1 MTNGPPGLQTDF
13 PHELPTCS
21 SLLMV
26 FYLTT
31 RSRVLLTSA
40 ILALSLQQVSA
51 RADDAPLHELID
63 QHIDASLSKQNQ
75 TAAATASD
83 AEFLRRVYL
92 DLTGTIPDTKTAR
105 VFIEDADAQ
114 KRTKL
119 IDQLLASDAFSRHM
133 ATVFDV
139 MLMERRPD
147 KYLTTP
153 EWRGYLAQSFSD
165 NKPLNV
171 LVAEILGAD
180 GVDEKLRPAAK
191 FYLDRAVAKD
201 VLVRDIGRLFL
212 GVDLQCAQCH
222 DHPDIDDYL
231 HHHYHGLSVFVAGS
245 KTFKQP
251 DGEFVLQEV
260 AMREVEF
267 ISVFAPDMTKK
278 TGPRLLDAL
287 MEIPEVKEGEE
298 YVEKPSRTVRSVL
311 KFSLRKLLSEKLP
324 SEETPEFARAMA
336 NRLWAMLMGRGIVHP
351 LDMHHAANPPSHP
364 ELLDALSRRLV
375 TMNFD
380 VKAFLRELALSATY
394 QRSSFVPEGVDPK
407 TLPVESFAVAN
418 MKGLSPE
425 QLFDSLLIATQA
437 SAILEQQ
444 IDDEIKEEKAE
455 AEAAADKTE
464 TPEAEEPDAEK
475 IAEELA
481 EARRLKRAARVTEFV
496 TVFGSVPGQPEGEF
510 AASLPQALF
519 LANSETVSGWVP
531 AKLGNLTER
540 LAALDDSGQIA
551 DELFLGV
558 LTRLPGEDERTLVK
572 EHLEAGKADRPKA
585 VSALVWSLLASAEFR
600 LNH

>member
-1 MTNGPPGLQTDF
+1 
-13 PHELPTCS
+13 
-21 SLLMV
+21 MV
-26 FYLTT
+26 FSLTIS
-31 RSRVLLTSA
+31 SRAFLIVAFVVASTQS
-40 ILALSLQQVSA
+40 VSVN
-51 RADDAPLHELID
+51 ADDVPLNQLID
-63 QHIDASLSKQNQ
+63 RHIDATLAERKLSS
-75 TAAATASD
+75 AEPASD
-83 AEFLRRVYL
+83 AEFMRRVYL
-92 DLTGTIPDTKTAR
+92 DLNGTIPEPKTAR
-105 VFIEDADAQ
+105 AFIKDSDTE

-119 IDQLLASDAFSRHM
+119 IDQLLASENYETHM
-133 ATVFDV
+133 ATFFDV

-147 KYLTTP
+147 KYVTTP
-153 EWRGYLAQSFSD
+153 EWRTFLAESFGA
-165 NKPLNV
+165 NKPLNT

-212 GVDLQCAQCH
+212 GIDLQCAQCH

-231 HHHYHGLSVFVAGS
+231 HQHYHGLSVFVAGS

-251 DGEFVLQEV
+251 DGKFVLQEV
-260 AMREVEF
+260 VMREVEF
-267 ISVFAPDMTKK
+267 ASVFDPETTNK

-364 ELLDALSRRLV
+364 ELLDELASRLSSSKY
-375 TMNFD
+375 D
-380 VKAFLRELALSATY
+380 VKDFLRELALSATY
-394 QRSSFVPEGVDPK
+394 QRSSLIPDGIDPE
-407 TLPVESFAVAN
+407 TLPADSFAVAN

-425 QLFDSLLIATQA
+425 QLFESLLVATQA
-437 SAILEQQ
+437 SAVLEQQ
-444 IDDEIKEEKAE
+444 IDEALSEEA
-455 AEAAADKTE
+455 AEAAAAKTVE
-464 TPEAEEPDAEK
+464 KPDSEKPATEEPDAEK
-475 IAEELA
+475 IAE
-481 EARRLKRAARVTEFV
+481 ARRVKRAARVTEFI

-519 LANSETVSGWVP
+519 LANSETVSSWVP
-531 AKLGNLTER
+531 AKPGNLTER

-551 DELFLGV
+551 DELFLSV
-558 LTRLPGEDERTLVK
+558 LTRLPGQDERTLVK

-585 VSALVWSLLASAEFR
+585 VAALVWSLLASAEFR

>member
-1 MTNGPPGLQTDF
+1 
-13 PHELPTCS
+13 
-21 SLLMV
+21 MV

>member
-1 MTNGPPGLQTDF
+1 MVSNLTARCRVFLSCAFIVHVAMTI
-13 PHELPTCS
+13 S
-21 SLLMV
+21 S
-26 FYLTT
+26 
-31 RSRVLLTSA
+31 A
-40 ILALSLQQVSA
+40 
-51 RADDAPLHELID
+51 ADAPPLHELID
-63 QHIDASLSKQNQ
+63 QHIDAALAEGKIP
-75 TAAATASD
+75 AADAASD
-83 AEFLRRVYL
+83 AEFLRRVTL
-92 DLTGTIPDTKTAR
+92 DLTGTVPTSTVAR
-105 VFIEDADAQ
+105 AFIENAEPQ
-114 KRTKL
+114 KREQL
-119 IDQLLASDAFSRHM
+119 IDQLLDSKAFASHM

-139 MLMERRPD
+139 TLMERRPD
-147 KYLTTP
+147 KYVTTP
-153 EWRGYLAQSFSD
+153 EWRGYLSQSFAE
-165 NKPLNV
+165 NKPLNQ

-212 GVDLQCAQCH
+212 GIDLQCAQCH

-231 HHHYHGLSVFVAGS
+231 HQHYHGLSVFVAGS
-245 KTFKQP
+245 KTFKLP
-251 DGEFVLQEV
+251 DGKFVLQEV
-260 AMREVEF
+260 VMREVEF
-267 ISVFAPDMTKK
+267 ASVFDPETTNK

-287 MEIPEVKEGEE
+287 MEIPEVKEGKE

-324 SEETPEFARAMA
+324 SEETPEFARTMA

-351 LDMHHAANPPSHP
+351 LDMHHAANPPLHP

-444 IDDEIKEEKAE
+444 IDDEIKEEQAE

-464 TPEAEEPDAEK
+464 TPDAEEPDAET
-475 IAEELA
+475 IAEMLT

-496 TVFGSVPGQPEGEF
+496 TVFGSVPGQPEGDF
-510 AASLPQALF
+510 SASLPQALF
-519 LANSETVSGWVP
+519 LANSETVTAWVP
-531 AKLGNLTER
+531 AKLANLTER
-540 LAALDDSGQIA
+540 LAALDDSNQIA
-551 DELFLGV
+551 DELFLSV
-558 LTRLPGEDERTLVK
+558 LTRLPEEAERTLIK
-572 EHLEAGKADRPKA
+572 EHLVAGKADRPKA
-585 VSALVWSLLASAEFR
+585 VAALVWSLLASAEFR

>member
-1 MTNGPPGLQTDF
+1 
-13 PHELPTCS
+13 
-21 SLLMV
+21 MV

-364 ELLDALSRRLV
+364 ELLDALPRRLV

>member
-1 MTNGPPGLQTDF
+1 
-13 PHELPTCS
+13 
-21 SLLMV
+21 MV
-26 FYLTT
+26 FSLTT
-31 RSRVLLTSA
+31 RSSVLLASVFIT
-40 ILALSLQQVSA
+40 LSMLPVSTN
-51 RADDAPLHELID
+51 ADDAPLHELID
-63 QHIDASLSKQNQ
+63 QHIDAALAVGKIP
-75 TAAATASD
+75 AADAASD
-83 AEFLRRVYL
+83 AEFLRRVTL
-92 DLTGTIPDTKTAR
+92 DLTGTIPTSAVAR
-105 VFIEDADAQ
+105 AFIQNAEPL
-114 KRTKL
+114 KRQQL
-119 IDQLLASDAFSRHM
+119 IDQLLDSEMFASHM
-133 ATVFDV
+133 ATAFDV
-139 MLMERRPD
+139 TLMERRPD
-147 KYLTTP
+147 KYVTTP
-153 EWRGYLAQSFSD
+153 EWRGYLSQSFAE
-165 NKPLNV
+165 NKPLNE

-212 GVDLQCAQCH
+212 GIDLQCAQCH

-231 HHHYHGLSVFVAGS
+231 HQHYHGLSVFVAGS

-251 DGEFVLQEV
+251 DGKFVLQEV
-260 AMREVEF
+260 VMREVEF
-267 ISVFAPDMTKK
+267 ASVFDPETTNK

-364 ELLDALSRRLV
+364 ELLDALSKRLV
-375 TMNFD
+375 AMKFD
-380 VKAFLRELALSATY
+380 VKVFLRELALSATY
-394 QRSSFVPEGVDPK
+394 QRSSFVPEGIDPK

-455 AEAAADKTE
+455 AEAAATNKTE
-464 TPEAEEPDAEK
+464 TPDPEEPDAEK

-481 EARRLKRAARVTEFV
+481 ETRRLKRAARVTQFV

-531 AKLGNLTER
+531 AKPGNLTER
-540 LAALDDSGQIA
+540 LAALDDSSQIA
-551 DELFLGV
+551 DELFLSV

-572 EHLEAGKADRPKA
+572 EHLEAGKADRPKT